1 MDWSN
6 LEDFLSVARQGSL
19 SKAAAKLDVNHSTVA
34 RRLARLES
42 DLNVKLFN
50 RKNKGYQLTKH
61 GLALEQEAKIVEE
74 QIFQIQRVF
83 QSKEAELSG
92 TLTITKP
99 MNGGVNMTDMFTD
112 FNAQYPDIDIFIKS
126 ASSQADLSSQEAD
139 ISLQLTNSPP
149 ENLVGKKIGRL
160 PINIYGSSD
169 YFERLNKIELSE
181 LKWIVW
187 VDESNVIDMESF
199 IRTNIS
205 DPKIVMRTNV
215 YSEVYDFMSAGLG
228 VSLISS
234 FGLPSIHNLKRFMPE
249 KYIFE
254 QDLWLLYH
262 PDVRGNAKIN
272 VFKKFLINNL
282 HKYTNIIGIN

>member
-6 LEDFLSVARQGSL
+6 LEYFLSVARGGSL
-19 SKAAAKLDVNHSTVA
+19 SKAASKLDVNHSTVA
-34 RRLARLES
+34 RRLDKLES

-50 RKNKGYQLTKH
+50 RRNKGYELTKH

-92 TLTITKP
+92 TLTVTKP
-99 MNGGVNMTDMFTD
+99 MNGGVNMTSLFCD
-112 FNAQYPDIDIFIKS
+112 FKTHYPDIDIFLKS
-126 ASSQADLSSQEAD
+126 ASAHTDLSSQEAD
-139 ISLQLTNSPP
+139 LSIQLTNSPP
-149 ENLVGKKIGRL
+149 DNLVGKKIGRL

-169 YFERLNKIELSE
+169 YFKNLKNNDIDELE
-181 LKWIVW
+181 WIVW
-187 VDESNVIDMESF
+187 VDESNALDMESF
-199 IRTNIS
+199 IRKNIS
-205 DPKIVMRTNV
+205 EPKIIFKTNV
-215 YSEVYDFMSAGLG
+215 YNEVFDYMSAGVG

-234 FGLPSIHNLKRFMPE
+234 FGLPPVHNLKRFMPD

-282 HKYTNIIGIN
+282 DKYSNLSGIN

>member
-1 MDWSN
+1 M
-6 LEDFLSVARQGSL
+6 
-19 SKAAAKLDVNHSTVA
+19 
-34 RRLARLES
+34 
-42 DLNVKLFN
+42 
-50 RKNKGYQLTKH
+50 
-61 GLALEQEAKIVEE
+61 
-74 QIFQIQRVF
+74 
-83 QSKEAELSG
+83 
-92 TLTITKP
+92 
-99 MNGGVNMTDMFTD
+99 
-112 FNAQYPDIDIFIKS
+112 
-126 ASSQADLSSQEAD
+126 
-139 ISLQLTNSPP
+139 QLTNSPP

-169 YFERLNKIELSE
+169 YFERLNKMELRE

>member
-6 LEDFLSVARQGSL
+6 LEYFLSVARGGSL
-19 SKAAAKLDVNHSTVA
+19 SKAASKLDVNHSTVA
-34 RRLARLES
+34 RRLDKLES

-50 RKNKGYQLTKH
+50 RRNKGYELTKH
-61 GLALEQEAKIVEE
+61 GLALEQEAKVVEE

-92 TLTITKP
+92 TLTVTKP
-99 MNGGVNMTDMFTD
+99 MNGGVNMTSLFCD
-112 FNAQYPDIDIFIKS
+112 FKTHYPDIDIFLKS
-126 ASSQADLSSQEAD
+126 ASAHTDLSSQEAD
-139 ISLQLTNSPP
+139 LSIQLTNSPP
-149 ENLVGKKIGRL
+149 DNLVGKKIGRL

-169 YFERLNKIELSE
+169 YFKNLKNMDIEE
-181 LKWIVW
+181 LEWIVW
-187 VDESNVIDMESF
+187 VDESNVLDMESF
-199 IRTNIS
+199 IRKNIS
-205 DPKIVMRTNV
+205 EPKIIFKTNV
-215 YSEVYDFMSAGLG
+215 YNEVFDYMSAGVG

-234 FGLPSIHNLKRFMPE
+234 FGLPPVHNLKRFMPD

-272 VFKKFLINNL
+272 VFKKFLISNL
-282 HKYTNIIGIN
+282 HKYTNIADIN

>member
-6 LEDFLSVARQGSL
+6 LEYFLSVARGGSL
-19 SKAAAKLDVNHSTVA
+19 SKAASRLDVNHSTVA
-34 RRLARLES
+34 RRLDKLEL

-50 RKNKGYQLTKH
+50 RRNKGYELTKH
-61 GLALEQEAKIVEE
+61 GLALEQEAKVVEE

-92 TLTITKP
+92 TLTVTKP
-99 MNGGVNMTDMFTD
+99 MNGGVNMTSLFCD
-112 FNAQYPDIDIFIKS
+112 FKTHYPDIDIFLKS
-126 ASSQADLSSQEAD
+126 ASAHTDLSSQEAD
-139 ISLQLTNSPP
+139 LSIQLTNSPP
-149 ENLVGKKIGRL
+149 DNLVGKKIGRL

-169 YFERLNKIELSE
+169 YFKSLKNMDIDELE
-181 LKWIVW
+181 WIVW
-187 VDESNVIDMESF
+187 VDESNALDMESF
-199 IRTNIS
+199 IRKNIS
-205 DPKIVMRTNV
+205 EPKIIFKTNV
-215 YSEVYDFMSAGLG
+215 YNEVFDYMSAGVG

-234 FGLPSIHNLKRFMPE
+234 FGLPPVHNLKRFMPD

-282 HKYTNIIGIN
+282 DKYSNLSGIN

>member
-6 LEDFLSVARQGSL
+6 LEYFLSVARGGSL
-19 SKAAAKLDVNHSTVA
+19 SKAASKLDVNHSTVA
-34 RRLARLES
+34 RRLDKLES

-50 RKNKGYQLTKH
+50 RRNKGYELTKH
-61 GLALEQEAKIVEE
+61 GLALEQEAKVVEE

-92 TLTITKP
+92 TLTVTKP
-99 MNGGVNMTDMFTD
+99 MNGGVNMTSLFCD
-112 FNAQYPDIDIFIKS
+112 FKTHYPDIDIFLKS
-126 ASSQADLSSQEAD
+126 ASAHTDLSSQEAD
-139 ISLQLTNSPP
+139 LSIQLTNSPP
-149 ENLVGKKIGRL
+149 DNLVGKKIGRL

-169 YFERLNKIELSE
+169 YFKNLKNMDIEE
-181 LKWIVW
+181 LEWIVW
-187 VDESNVIDMESF
+187 VDESNVLDMESF
-199 IRTNIS
+199 IRKNIS
-205 DPKIVMRTNV
+205 EPKIIFKTNV
-215 YSEVYDFMSAGLG
+215 YNEVFDYMSAGVG

-234 FGLPSIHNLKRFMPE
+234 FGLPPVHNLKRFMPD

-272 VFKKFLINNL
+272 VFKKFLISNL
-282 HKYTNIIGIN
+282 HKYTNIAGIN